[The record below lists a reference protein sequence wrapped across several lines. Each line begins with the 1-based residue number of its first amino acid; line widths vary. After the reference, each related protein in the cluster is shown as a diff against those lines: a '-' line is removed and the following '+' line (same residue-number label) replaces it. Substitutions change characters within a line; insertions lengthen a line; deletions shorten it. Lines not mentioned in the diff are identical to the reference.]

1 MGPTVGG
8 APDPAQ
14 LRRAAVVVNPT
25 KLAAGDGFREAVCQS
40 MRKFGWGQPMWLE
53 TTAGDAGLGLAREAV
68 AAGVELVL
76 ACGGDGTV
84 TSCAAGVAGTGVAL
98 AIVPMGTGNLLARNL
113 GLPADIAAAL
123 EVGLTGRDQS
133 IDAWTANGT
142 PFLVMAGLG
151 LDARMISDTSE
162 PLKKRLGWAA
172 YAVSVIRHLR
182 DRPVWVTL
190 TADSEPPVRL
200 RSSALIV
207 GNVGCLRGG
216 VPLLP
221 DARPDDG
228 MLDAVALN
236 ARGWAG
242 WLALTAQILRQR
254 DAASRATRVVC
265 RELVVECGTAQ
276 PWEIDG
282 ELMGTTTRLVI
293 AAHPDR
299 VLVRL
304 PGE

>member
-1 MGPTVGG
+1 MT
-8 APDPAQ
+8 APAE

-25 KLAAGDGFREAVCQS
+25 KLDAGDGFKEAVCQS
-40 MRKFGWGQPMWLE
+40 MREHGWSQPIWLE
-53 TTAGDAGLGLAREAV
+53 TTAGDPGRGRAREAV

-84 TSCAAGVAGTGVAL
+84 TSCADGVAGTGVAL

-113 GLPADIAAAL
+113 RLPADVGAAL
-123 EVGLTGRDQS
+123 EVALTGQDQP

-182 DRPVWVTL
+182 DRPVEVTL
-190 TADSEPPVRL
+190 TADGGLPVRL
-200 RSSALIV
+200 RSSAVIV

-228 MLDAVALN
+228 MLDAVVLN

-242 WLALTAQILRQR
+242 WIALTAQILRKR
-254 DAASRATRVVC
+254 DVANRATRMVF
-265 RELVVECGTAQ
+265 RELVVECGTEQ

-282 ELMGTTTRLVI
+282 ELMGTTSRMVI
-293 AAHPDR
+293 APRPDR
-299 VLVRL
+299 VLLRL
-304 PGE
+304 PADPQ